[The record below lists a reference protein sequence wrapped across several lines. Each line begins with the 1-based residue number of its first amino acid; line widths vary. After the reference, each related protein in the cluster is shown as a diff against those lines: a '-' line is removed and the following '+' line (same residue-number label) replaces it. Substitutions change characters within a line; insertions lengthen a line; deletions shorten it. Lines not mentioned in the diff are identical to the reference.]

1 VGKRITFNDEP
12 KEKDWVS
19 IVGVVG
25 DVKDTPASAAAEPG
39 LWFPVRWQPFSEMS
53 IVIRSGSDTRSL
65 IPALRQQLREMDPR
79 LALSGVRLMD
89 QVAEA
94 GVATPRFALFLIGLF
109 ASLALVLAAIGTYGV
124 MAYSA
129 SQRTHEFGVRMALG
143 AQRSDVLA
151 LILGKGMR
159 LATVGVALG
168 IGGALALARV
178 LQSLLYGV
186 KATDPLTFVAVSLM
200 ATAIATLACYV
211 PARRATSVD
220 PVNALR
226 SE

>member
-1 VGKRITFNDEP
+1 
-12 KEKDWVS
+12 
-19 IVGVVG
+19 
-25 DVKDTPASAAAEPG
+25 
-39 LWFPVRWQPFSEMS
+39 
-53 IVIRSGSDTRSL
+53 
-65 IPALRQQLREMDPR
+65 
-79 LALSGVRLMD
+79 
-89 QVAEA
+89 
-94 GVATPRFALFLIGLF
+94 
-109 ASLALVLAAIGTYGV
+109 